1 MFIVSVHLEE
11 ALHAGPQLRVRVVWD
26 VAAARRPHGSVG
38 DACTQPELD
47 ILFCRI
53 NFKLTLKEFKG
64 KHEPGP
70 RDERNVDES
79 DDISEESHHQDLHV
93 AILGDNLEAVEV
105 GSHLRNVVDDRCD
118 AKNCWMTTIVL
129 FRNK

>member
-1 MFIVSVHLEE
+1 M
-11 ALHAGPQLRVRVVWD
+11 
-26 VAAARRPHGSVG
+26 
-38 DACTQPELD
+38 
-47 ILFCRI
+47 
-53 NFKLTLKEFKG
+53 KEFKG

-70 RDERNVDES
+70 CDERNVDES

-105 GSHLRNVVDDRCD
+105 GSHLRNVVDDGCD

-129 FRNK
+129 RVKI